1 MRKCF
6 FTSDYFSPFDP
17 KSSFNQKLPSLKPK
31 VCFCDWQINVSM
43 FSNVIRL
50 QLSPKRQQMQQ
61 KYNLGTKLTYIW
73 HKNEKK
79 ISPNFIFV
87 FQPLCFRH
95 ICHALS
101 KFASQIKL
109 IQYVVGVSC
118 YSQGPRVPS
127 PGSWMSRSMSQG
139 PSSGVSGSQ
148 VSGSQSLGPQGPRSQ
163 DPRSWVSGLRVP
175 VHESRFSGP
184 EFTLC
189 SFLIQSDFN
198 RVCA

>member
-1 MRKCF
+1 ME
-6 FTSDYFSPFDP
+6 
-17 KSSFNQKLPSLKPK
+17 
-31 VCFCDWQINVSM
+31 
-43 FSNVIRL
+43 
-50 QLSPKRQQMQQ
+50 Q

-118 YSQGPRVPS
+118 YSQGPRVPL
-127 PGSWMSRSMSQG
+127 PGSWMSRSHVPGSQFRSLRVPSLRIPGSRVSGSRVSGSQG
-139 PSSGVSGSQ
+139 SGSQ
-148 VSGSQSLGPQGPRSQ
+148 VSGFWIMGAGPQVLILDYALSSFKVILIERVHRIFFCFSH
-163 DPRSWVSGLRVP
+163 SVLCKVS
-175 VHESRFSGP
+175 
-184 EFTLC
+184 
-189 SFLIQSDFN
+189 
-198 RVCA
+198 

>member
-6 FTSDYFSPFDP
+6 FTSAYFSPFDP

-127 PGSWMSRSMSQG
+127 PGSWMSRSHVPGSQFRSLRV
-139 PSSGVSGSQ
+139 PSLRIPGSRASGSQ
-148 VSGSQSLGPQGPRSQ
+148 VSGSQVLGLRSQ
-163 DPRSWVSGLRVP
+163 GSGSWVPVLRSWIYTML
-175 VHESRFSGP
+175 
-184 EFTLC
+184 
-189 SFLIQSDFN
+189 FLDSKWF
-198 RVCA
+198 